1 MGKPT
6 RRVPESAKAVAAAG
20 KLLRDPVATQ
30 DGKTMAATVLTQRGS
45 DEKTSGPVASGAA
58 RVLKDPKASKAAKSV
73 AANALTQKV
82 TKR

>member
-1 MGKPT
+1 MT
-6 RRVPESAKAVAAAG
+6 SNREITSAKAVAAAA
-20 KLLRDPVATQ
+20 KLLRDPGATQ
-30 DGKTMAATVLTQRGS
+30 DAKTMAATVLTQRGS
-45 DEKTSGPVASGAA
+45 DETTSGPVASGAA